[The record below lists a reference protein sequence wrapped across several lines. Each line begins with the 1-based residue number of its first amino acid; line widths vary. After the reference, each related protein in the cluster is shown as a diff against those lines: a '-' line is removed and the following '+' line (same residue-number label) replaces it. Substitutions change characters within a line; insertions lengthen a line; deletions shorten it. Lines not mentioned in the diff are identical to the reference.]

1 MKRVIPSILL
11 VGSFLFLVPSCTKDR
26 IFEPIIIQDT
36 PNNPN
41 PSEVISINEFLAFGS
56 TLSSDVGVASD
67 WIEVYNKS
75 NTAFTLNAGEWF
87 ISDTPT
93 DLEKFELPQKTI
105 AAGGFLML
113 FCDDDGVNIIPANS
127 TFIHLDFG
135 LSSTAGESV
144 VLSHKMDGVTTIV
157 DQKDFP
163 AQTDAN
169 KSNARIPNGIGNWS
183 YPVSP
188 TPGASNE

>member
-1 MKRVIPSILL
+1 MKRAIPSILL
-11 VGSFLFLVPSCTKDR
+11 AGSLLFFVASCTKDR
-26 IFEPIIIQDT
+26 ILEPIIIQDT
-36 PNNPN
+36 LINPN
-41 PSEVISINEFLAFGS
+41 SSEVISINEFLAFGS
-56 TLSSDVGVASD
+56 TLPSDVGVASD
-67 WIEVYNKS
+67 WIELYNKS
-75 NTAFTLNAGEWF
+75 NSSFTMNAGEWF

-127 TFIHLDFG
+127 PIIHLDFG
-135 LSSTAGESV
+135 LSSSGESV
-144 VLSHKMDGVTTIV
+144 VLSHKVDGVTSIV

-163 AQTDAN
+163 DQTAFDN
-169 KSNARIPNGIGNWS
+169 MSNARLPNGIGNWE

-188 TPGASNE
+188 TPGASNQ

>member
-1 MKRVIPSILL
+1 MKRFIPSFIIIC
-11 VGSFLFLVPSCTKDR
+11 SFWSLANSCTKDR
-26 IFEPIIIQDT
+26 IIEPIIIQET

-41 PSEVISINEFLAFGS
+41 STEVISINEFLAMGS

-67 WIEVYNKS
+67 WIELYNKS
-75 NTAFTLNAGEWF
+75 NSSFTLNAGEWF
-87 ISDTPT
+87 ISDTPS

-113 FCDDDGVNIIPANS
+113 FCDDDGVNIIPPNS
-127 TFIHLDFG
+127 PFIHLNFG

-144 VLSHKMDGVTTIV
+144 VLSHKVDGVTTIV

-169 KSNARIPNGIGNWS
+169 MSNARIPNGIGNWS
-183 YPVSP
+183 YPVTP

>member
-11 VGSFLFLVPSCTKDR
+11 AGSFLFFVASCTKDR
-26 IFEPIIIQDT
+26 ILDPIIIQET
-36 PNNPN
+36 PNNPDS
-41 PSEVISINEFLAFGS
+41 SEVISINEFLAIGS
-56 TLSSDVGVASD
+56 TLSSDVGVECD
-67 WIEVYNKS
+67 WIELYNKS
-75 NTAFTLNAGEWF
+75 NSSFTMNAGEWF

-93 DLEKFELPQKTI
+93 DIEKFELPQKTLL
-105 AAGGFLML
+105 AGEFLVL

-127 TFIHLDFG
+127 PFIHLSFG

-144 VLSHKMDGVTTIV
+144 VLSHKVNGTTTIV

-163 AQTDAN
+163 TQTEAN
-169 KSNARIPNGIGNWS
+169 MSNARVPNGIGNWS

-188 TPGASNE
+188 TPGDSNE

>member
-1 MKRVIPSILL
+1 MKKVIPSFLIFCSFWGL
-11 VGSFLFLVPSCTKDR
+11 VTSCTKDR
-26 IFEPIIIQDT
+26 ILDPIIIQDT

-67 WIEVYNKS
+67 WIELYNKS
-75 NTAFTLNAGEWF
+75 NNSFTMNAGEWF

-93 DLEKFELPQKTI
+93 DLEKFELPQKNI

-113 FCDDDGVNIIPANS
+113 FCDDDGVNIIPTNS
-127 TFIHLDFG
+127 PFIHLSFG

-144 VLSHKMDGVTTIV
+144 VLSHKVDGVTSIV

-169 KSNARIPNGIGNWS
+169 MSNARIPNGIGNWS

-188 TPGASNE
+188 TPGASNQ